1 MNKTIQQTPPSESQL
16 SRGKNSII
24 AALSVVGLTTAALL
38 ATPDRAAAAI
48 VWDYSPA
55 TTGADIQPGSGYV
68 WVNDSS
74 AQNFSDQFLLGQDT
88 TLTGMDI
95 YTRDDFLSIGQSVTV
110 RLWSDNSGTPGTLL
124 QNFTEA
130 LAAVDTQSAGS
141 DLSVRR
147 SFANFVNPV
156 SVLAN
161 TRYWIGMSGMD
172 SELGQLTLTGLN
184 APGDNTVARFNG
196 TTFFTND
203 SIGDQAFRLHGNATA
218 VPTPALLPG
227 LVGMGM
233 AAWRKR
239 KAVASALGTDA

>member
-1 MNKTIQQTPPSESQL
+1 MNNTIQQTPSLESKL
-16 SRGKNSII
+16 SRGKNSAI
-24 AALSVVGLTTAALL
+24 AALSVVGLTTAALF
-38 ATPDRAAAAI
+38 ATPSRAVAAI

-55 TTGADIQPGSGYV
+55 TTGADINGPWS
-68 WVNDSS
+68 NISS
-74 AQNFSDQFLLGQDT
+74 IQNFSDQFLLGQDT

-95 YTRDDFLSIGQSVTV
+95 YARDGDPSIGQSVTV
-110 RLWSDNSGTPGTLL
+110 RLWSDNGGTPGTLL
-124 QNFTEA
+124 QAFTEA

-141 DLSVRR
+141 DPFVRR
-147 SFANFVNPV
+147 AFANFVNPV

-161 TRYWIGMSGMD
+161 TRYWIGMSGTD

-184 APGDNTVARFNG
+184 APGDNTTVGFDG
-196 TTFFTND
+196 TTFSTNY

-227 LVGMGM
+227 LMGMGM
-233 AAWRKR
+233 AVWRKR